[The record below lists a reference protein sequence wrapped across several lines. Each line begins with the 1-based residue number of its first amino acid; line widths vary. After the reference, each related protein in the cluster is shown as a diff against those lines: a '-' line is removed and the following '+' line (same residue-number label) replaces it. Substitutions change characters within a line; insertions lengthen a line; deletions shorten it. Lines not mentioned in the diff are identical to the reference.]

1 MIRLTVSMANL
12 GYSDSDEKYLEIKS
26 EPMFVRIEGGSLRL
40 QQWEQEVV
48 LNGSASYD
56 PNVINGSRND
66 ILFKWY
72 CKIKPDELPFTI
84 EAGGCFGYGED
95 LIESRSPIW
104 TIQPRELVRNAA
116 YIIRLAVESR
126 VVGNRRSTAQQTIE
140 IRSGTVLR
148 TSIRYVNYHKLR
160 SR

>member
-1 MIRLTVSMANL
+1 MIRLSVSMENL
-12 GYSDSDEKYLEIKS
+12 GYSDSDEKYLEMRS

-40 QQWEQEVV
+40 QPWEQEVV

-56 PNVINGSRND
+56 PDAINGPRND

-84 EAGGCFGYGED
+84 EDGGCFGYGED
-95 LIESRSPIW
+95 LIESRSPVWI
-104 TIQPRELVRNAA
+104 IQPRVLVRNAA
-116 YIIRLAVESR
+116 YIFRLVVENRIVES
-126 VVGNRRSTAQQTIE
+126 RRSTAQQIIE
-140 IRSGTVLR
+140 IRSRTALR
-148 TSIRYVNYHKLR
+148 TSIKYVKYHELR